1 MSLRHRFNGVQS
13 CQQRVDE
20 RGGSNEGWHPVT
32 DTHQHDHPDG
42 VASPRPSVPGHVGA
56 TRFPA
61 TRPRHA
67 SIIVEQS
74 KPTVSRSSGTSDP
87 TTSCESTT
95 STTSTSG
102 RSSRAPLHDRSGSVD
117 GPARG
122 DAAAPR
128 GDHGGPVPCP
138 MLFTPA
144 QAAHRLQ
151 VRESWLRRRAAQ
163 RRIPCT
169 FLGKHLRFS
178 PANLNQ
184 IITDAADPTTSGH
197 RPAPLGCGP
206 AQASTRRSSAPIP
219 TRRQQRP
226 TG

>member
-1 MSLRHRFNGVQS
+1 
-13 CQQRVDE
+13 
-20 RGGSNEGWHPVT
+20 
-32 DTHQHDHPDG
+32 
-42 VASPRPSVPGHVGA
+42 
-56 TRFPA
+56 
-61 TRPRHA
+61 
-67 SIIVEQS
+67 
-74 KPTVSRSSGTSDP
+74 
-87 TTSCESTT
+87 
-95 STTSTSG
+95 
-102 RSSRAPLHDRSGSVD
+102 
-117 GPARG
+117 
-122 DAAAPR
+122 
-128 GDHGGPVPCP
+128 

-206 AQASTRRSSAPIP
+206 AQALTRRSSAPIP

>member
-1 MSLRHRFNGVQS
+1 
-13 CQQRVDE
+13 
-20 RGGSNEGWHPVT
+20 
-32 DTHQHDHPDG
+32 
-42 VASPRPSVPGHVGA
+42 
-56 TRFPA
+56 
-61 TRPRHA
+61 
-67 SIIVEQS
+67 
-74 KPTVSRSSGTSDP
+74 
-87 TTSCESTT
+87 
-95 STTSTSG
+95 
-102 RSSRAPLHDRSGSVD
+102 VD

-144 QAAHRLQ
+144 QAAHLLQ

-184 IITDAADPTTSGH
+184 IITDAADAADRTSGH
-197 RPAPLGCGP
+197 RPAPPGSGP